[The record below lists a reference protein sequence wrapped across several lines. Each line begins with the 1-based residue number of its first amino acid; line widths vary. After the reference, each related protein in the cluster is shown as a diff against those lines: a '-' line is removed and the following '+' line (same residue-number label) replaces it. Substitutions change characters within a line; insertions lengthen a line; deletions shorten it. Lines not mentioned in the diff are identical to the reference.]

1 MAANVGELA
10 LHKTLYALRDDPLF
24 VKDFRG
30 ATYPNGPDGKAKW
43 PVWSTAERVV
53 LQVADTEAKLGTMS
67 DGKVAKG
74 L

>member
-1 MAANVGELA
+1 
-10 LHKTLYALRDDPLF
+10 LF